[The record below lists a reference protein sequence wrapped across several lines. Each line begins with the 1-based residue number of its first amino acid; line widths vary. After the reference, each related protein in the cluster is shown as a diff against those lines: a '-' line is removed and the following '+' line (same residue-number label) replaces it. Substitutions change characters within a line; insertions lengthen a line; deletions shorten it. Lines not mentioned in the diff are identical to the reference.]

1 MLRLKKDFFC
11 FFVVKDPDLLYP
23 QHFGILDPDPLK
35 DADPRIRIQGTKIDQ
50 KLKKEAFCS
59 INSNLSLFL
68 NGSSSLSIK
77 ISEKIQIWINFSL
90 ADPGSA
96 SK

>member
-23 QHFGILDPDPLK
+23 QHFGILDPDMQK

-50 KLKKEAFCS
+50 KL
-59 INSNLSLFL
+59 
-68 NGSSSLSIK
+68 
-77 ISEKIQIWINFSL
+77 
-90 ADPGSA
+90 
-96 SK
+96 